1 MQHMVLSGGEEGNEK
16 SHPED
21 SMLVVAGGL
30 TLCSVNTS
38 KDFLES
44 LVKIPM
50 VPKNQCWAAGDLGS
64 TSSSV

>member
-1 MQHMVLSGGEEGNEK
+1 MQHRILSSGGEGDKE

-21 SMLVVAGGL
+21 SMLVVAGDF

-44 LVKIPM
+44 FSG
-50 VPKNQCWAAGDLGS
+50 NTHGA
-64 TSSSV
+64 

>member
-1 MQHMVLSGGEEGNEK
+1 MQHRSLSSGWEGDKE

-21 SMLVVAGGL
+21 SILVVAGGL

-44 LVKIPM
+44 FVEIPT
-50 VPKNQCWAAGDLGS
+50 VHKKQCWAAGDLGS
-64 TSSSV
+64 TCSSV

>member
-1 MQHMVLSGGEEGNEK
+1 MQHRILLGGEEGDEK

-21 SMLVVAGGL
+21 SMLVVTGGL

-50 VPKNQCWAAGDLGS
+50 VPKKQCWAAGNLGS
-64 TSSSV
+64 T